1 MVRIQ
6 NILRQFGEWGIKL
19 KDKLLQKTLFR
30 FLFRM
35 ILWTILVPT
44 LFIIIG
50 IILSS
55 LDFEWVYN
63 ISPNF
68 YYTARHLFNKIFSQ
82 STVFFAFLIWLIGA
96 IILLYRL
103 LKKVFSYLDAISEAS
118 NQMLDDN
125 VEYVDLPVELDDIQR
140 RMNHLKRE
148 SMKNERLAR
157 ENEQK
162 KNDLIVYLAHDLKT
176 PLTSM
181 IGYLSLLD
189 EIKDMPKE
197 QREKYIEVALQKSY
211 RLEDLINELFDIA
224 RFNTEKIILE
234 KEEINLNLM
243 LEQIIED
250 FYPILKENGKEIHLE
265 ITEKIILDGD
275 SDKLARVFGNLIKN
289 AVYYSTDSNIKISVE
304 KKESIVSIIVRNKA
318 KKISDE
324 KLKRLFEKFY
334 RVDTSRISKTG
345 GSGLGLAIAK
355 EIIELHGGTIN
366 AVSEE
371 EMKFLLELPVK
382 EK

>member
-1 MVRIQ
+1 M
-6 NILRQFGEWGIKL
+6 
-19 KDKLLQKTLFR
+19 KDKLLQKTLFS

-243 LEQIIED
+243 LEQIIENNR
-250 FYPILKENGKEIHLE
+250 EN
-265 ITEKIILDGD
+265 
-275 SDKLARVFGNLIKN
+275 
-289 AVYYSTDSNIKISVE
+289 NI
-304 KKESIVSIIVRNKA
+304 RWGF
-318 KKISDE
+318 
-324 KLKRLFEKFY
+324 R
-334 RVDTSRISKTG
+334 
-345 GSGLGLAIAK
+345 
-355 EIIELHGGTIN
+355 
-366 AVSEE
+366 
-371 EMKFLLELPVK
+371 
-382 EK
+382 

>member
-211 RLEDLINELFDIA
+211 RLELFDIA

>member
-1 MVRIQ
+1 M
-6 NILRQFGEWGIKL
+6 

-250 FYPILKENGKEIHLE
+250 FYPILKENGKAIHLE